1 MGALIYEMLTG
12 LPPFYTRDRDRLFN
26 NIQYGEVN
34 YPEYLSPTVKSL
46 LSSLFIKDPEL
57 RLGSGPNGS
66 QNIKSHPWFR
76 EIDWDAL
83 IRRQLST
90 PFVPNLA
97 SPINNFEREFT
108 VQPAV
113 DSAGKE
119 AKIASSPTY
128 TGFSFKENNTLDDM
142 ILDHS

>member
-1 MGALIYEMLTG
+1 
-12 LPPFYTRDRDRLFN
+12 
-26 NIQYGEVN
+26 
-34 YPEYLSPTVKSL
+34 
-46 LSSLFIKDPEL
+46 
-57 RLGSGPNGS
+57 
-66 QNIKSHPWFR
+66 
-76 EIDWDAL
+76 L

>member
-1 MGALIYEMLTG
+1 M
-12 LPPFYTRDRDRLFN
+12 
-26 NIQYGEVN
+26 
-34 YPEYLSPTVKSL
+34 
-46 LSSLFIKDPEL
+46 
-57 RLGSGPNGS
+57 
-66 QNIKSHPWFR
+66 
-76 EIDWDAL
+76 
-83 IRRQLST
+83 
-90 PFVPNLA
+90 PNLA